1 MERKYETKP
10 KLINLRATP
19 ALHSLLKQ
27 FTTHKQR
34 ASDMERKNE
43 TKSKLINFRVTPEYH
58 RLLKQ
63 YAARKHTSMTSIIE
77 SWIEQFIAR
86 P

>member
-1 MERKYETKP
+1 
-10 KLINLRATP
+10 
-19 ALHSLLKQ
+19 
-27 FTTHKQR
+27 
-34 ASDMERKNE
+34 MERKNE

-63 YAARKHTSMTSIIE
+63 YATRKHTSMTAIIE
-77 SWIEQFIAR
+77 SWIERFTAR